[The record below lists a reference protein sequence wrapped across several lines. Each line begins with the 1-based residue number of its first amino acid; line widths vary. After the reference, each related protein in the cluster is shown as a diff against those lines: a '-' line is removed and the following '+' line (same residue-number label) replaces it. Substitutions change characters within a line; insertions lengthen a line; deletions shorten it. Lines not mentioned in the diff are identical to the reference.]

1 MNKTTLAV
9 IALAVM
15 TAAATI
21 SLYSLVQ
28 VANARC
34 VNSTCQFNR
43 QSNTYTGDANGEI
56 RGKTGSDW
64 NQGSS
69 NTATFVRPVPSQ

>member
-15 TAAATI
+15 AAAATM

-28 VANARC
+28 HANARC
-34 VNSTCQFNR
+34 VHSTCQFT
-43 QSNTYTGDANGEI
+43 SNTKTYTGDANGEI